1 MNTWKPA
8 LLPED
13 PEKNKKFLAEYGL
26 VPSLV
31 LIDNFGDR
39 MFRHGAYSTSQKD
52 VQKENMKPVSY
63 THLLNPVHT
72 AFWLSFM
79 RRGNEGARWKR
90 P

>member
-52 VQKENMKPVSY
+52 VQKENMKLCKDGIDFAKALGCIAYCSG
-63 THLLNPVHT
+63 
-72 AFWLSFM
+72 
-79 RRGNEGARWKR
+79 RRMTGWTIRS